1 MDEDVYVSMADVVED
16 EEDVETDWLFIDLR
30 EAPVMAA
37 LA

>member
-1 MDEDVYVSMADVVED
+1 VDEDVDVSMEDVVED
-16 EEDVETDWLFIDLR
+16 EEDLETDWLFIDLR